1 MLVLGVGNLK
11 PNDHEEEEEE
21 EEPEAKEEVW
31 RSYFDENG
39 ALKTWE
45 EVTALR
51 ANKVNLGLALR
62 DYMRQAW
69 CKIYLFV
76 TVFPL

>member
-1 MLVLGVGNLK
+1 MLALGVGNLK

-21 EEPEAKEEVW
+21 EEEEPEAK
-31 RSYFDENG
+31 
-39 ALKTWE
+39 E

-69 CKIYLFV
+69 CKMSG
-76 TVFPL
+76 PLTPRCF